1 MKLIVKKLVK
11 KFKSTVAVDNISFEI
26 ENPIP
31 SPAAEIINF
40 LFFKII
46 NLKKLLF

>member
-1 MKLIVKKLVK
+1 M
-11 KFKSTVAVDNISFEI
+11 

-31 SPAAEIINF
+31 SAAADIINF

-46 NLKKLLF
+46 NLKKNLF